1 MIDGINN
8 EFSIA
13 GGSRRHFLKYIG
25 VMTLLSAAPAFGSDL
40 FQLLDPSGKNKDL
53 QKAKNILGGTSD
65 LILSQ
70 KEIDY
75 PSEFAIGES
84 LALEGFQRF
93 GLPYKDDGLQK
104 YLNLVGRSVARNSSR
119 ADIPYYFVVVDSS
132 IYNAFACPGGII
144 FISSTLI
151 KSMRSEAELAS
162 VLAHEISHITHRH
175 ALNSI
180 KRGKLFEGMGKISQA
195 TMKGKDKKRFQNV
208 IGGLQDVLFDK
219 GLDKNLEFEADLSG
233 IDLTYRAGYNP
244 KGFVKVLRMLKE
256 NEQKANKKG
265 SWFSTHPPLSD
276 RIIKCEESL
285 NNYQDADSL
294 AILND
299 RFMTFKKKII

>member
-1 MIDGINN
+1 MMNKINN
-8 EFSIA
+8 DSSDRGA
-13 GGSRRHFLKYIG
+13 SRRHFLKYLG
-25 VMTLLSAAPAFGSDL
+25 AMTLLFTTPALGTDL

-53 QKAKNILGGTSD
+53 QKAKNLLGGTSD
-65 LILSQ
+65 LIASQ

-104 YLNLVGRSVARNSSR
+104 YLNLVGRSVAKNSPR
-119 ADIPYYFVVVDSS
+119 PDIPYYFVVVDSS

-144 FISSTLI
+144 FVSSTLV
-151 KSMRSEAELAS
+151 KSMKSEAELAS
-162 VLAHEISHITHRH
+162 VLAHEISHVTHRH
-175 ALNSI
+175 ALNTI
-180 KRGKLFEGMGKISQA
+180 KRGKMFEGMGKISQA

-208 IGGLQDVLFDK
+208 IGGLQDVLFEK

-233 IDLTYRAGYNP
+233 IDLVYKAGYNP
-244 KGFVKVLRMLKE
+244 KGFLRVLRMLKE
-256 NEQKANKKG
+256 NEQKAEKKG

-276 RIIKCEESL
+276 RIAKCEERL
-285 NNYQDADSL
+285 KNYPDAESL
-294 AILND
+294 AVLQD
-299 RFMTFKKKII
+299 RFMIYQKKMI